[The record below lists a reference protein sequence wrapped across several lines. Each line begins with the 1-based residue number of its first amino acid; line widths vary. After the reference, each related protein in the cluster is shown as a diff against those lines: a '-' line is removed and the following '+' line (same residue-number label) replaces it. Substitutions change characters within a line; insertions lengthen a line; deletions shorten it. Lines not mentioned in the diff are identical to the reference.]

1 MAKQIIYGEEAR
13 KAIERGVNQLADT
26 VKITLGP
33 CWLSLPFLC
42 LSVNMIS
49 SSICRGLTQLYC
61 GFVWQ
66 RFSPRQSSLYCLS
79 ARLLLHH

>member
-33 CWLSLPFLC
+33 RAGTSFWAR
-42 LSVNMIS
+42 S
-49 SSICRGLTQLYC
+49 SA
-61 GFVWQ
+61 
-66 RFSPRQSSLYCLS
+66 PR
-79 ARLLLHH
+79 